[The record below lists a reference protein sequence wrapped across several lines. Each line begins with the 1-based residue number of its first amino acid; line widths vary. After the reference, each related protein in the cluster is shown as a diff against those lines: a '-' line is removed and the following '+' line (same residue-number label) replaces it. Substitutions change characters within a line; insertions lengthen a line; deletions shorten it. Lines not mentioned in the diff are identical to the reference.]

1 MHFDIYI
8 LSKVRF
14 WSVVNNQ
21 FILEKGR
28 EEEEGWGQ
36 GEPGEGGGGGVS
48 GGEEVGVFTIVV
60 SSLGWSK
67 PGKMYPGCLLPC
79 CTVLIRK
86 QTSPVWN
93 VCCGGKW
100 CLHHFHQ
107 EWDT

>member
-48 GGEEVGVFTIVV
+48 GGEEVGGVYHCCIKSGVEQTRKNVSWVFAA
-60 SSLGWSK
+60 
-67 PGKMYPGCLLPC
+67 LLHR
-79 CTVLIRK
+79 T
-86 QTSPVWN
+86 N
-93 VCCGGKW
+93 
-100 CLHHFHQ
+100 
-107 EWDT
+107 